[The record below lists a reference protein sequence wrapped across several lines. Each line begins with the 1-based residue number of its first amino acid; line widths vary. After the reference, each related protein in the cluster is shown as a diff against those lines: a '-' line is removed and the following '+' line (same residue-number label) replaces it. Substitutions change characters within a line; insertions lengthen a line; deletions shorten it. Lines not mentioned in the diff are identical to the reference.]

1 MKYILILLFSL
12 TAFAQTDSIS
22 QSNIS
27 VISAEKLNVV
37 YRGIDNPIKIAMP
50 GAVSFTAS
58 APGLRKGTSEGNYI
72 LNPGQGKEVTIII
85 IVAKMPNG
93 KYISEKKAFRVMGLP
108 APMGILNDDTKG
120 SYLMTVGMLTNA
132 QVNIIFD
139 NVLIFESNVDFGVTQ
154 FNLTIP
160 LKHNKSKTIIVS
172 GNKMN
177 NEAITLLNKLIPGDI
192 IIISEIKVWNKTDI
206 FIDKPPSPIAIE
218 IYKD

>member
-1 MKYILILLFSL
+1 MKYILILLISL

-22 QSNIS
+22 ISNIS
-27 VISAEKLNVV
+27 VISAERLNVV
-37 YRGIDNPIKIAMP
+37 YRGMNNPIKIAMP
-50 GAVSFTAS
+50 GAISFAAS

-72 LNPGQGKEVTIII
+72 LNPGQGKDVTVT
-85 IVAKMPNG
+85 IVAKMPDG
-93 KYISEKKAFRVMGLP
+93 KYISEKKVFRIMGLP

-120 SYLMTVGMLTNA
+120 SYLMTIGMLTNA